1 MKKIL
6 IIDDDEIFVK
16 TLQDFLPKEKY
27 ETIHAKDGID
37 GLALVEP
44 EKPDLIILDLLMSGM
59 GGMQF
64 LEELR
69 KKNFEKHTPIL
80 ISSQLSK
87 IEDISKAIV
96 AGMDIGVKGYVIKA
110 SENLDMIVSEIEK
123 TLAKYSSDNS

>member
-6 IIDDDEIFVK
+6 IIDDDEIFTK
-16 TLQDFLPKEKY
+16 TLTDFLSKEKY
-27 ETIHAKDGID
+27 DIYHAKN
-37 GLALVEP
+37 GLEGLNILEKNEP
-44 EKPDLIILDLLMSGM
+44 DIIILDLLMPKM
-59 GGMQF
+59 GGMEF

-69 KKNFEKHTPIL
+69 NKKLGREIPIL

-110 SENLDMIVSEIEK
+110 SENLDMIVGEIEK
-123 TLAKYSSDNS
+123 TLVKYSF

>member
-27 ETIHAKDGID
+27 ETIWAKDGID
-37 GLALVEP
+37 GMALMET
-44 EKPDLIILDLLMSGM
+44 ENPDLVLLDLLMPGM
-59 GGMQF
+59 GGMEF
-64 LEELR
+64 LDEL
-69 KKNFEKHTPIL
+69 KKKKMPKQIPIL

-96 AGMDIGVKGYVIKA
+96 AGMETGVKGYVIKA

-123 TLAKYSSDNS
+123 TLIKYSSDNK